1 LKSRLTSKETGLD
14 SNIELQKQ
22 MQATIDGLTLT
33 EEANN
38 RTIKELRNKHKEL
51 LDSIHN
57 QTKTEEINY
66 RMMQELLDKQKQTVK
81 CLTQHKD
88 VSIRKIEAITF
99 SE

>member
-1 LKSRLTSKETGLD
+1 
-14 SNIELQKQ
+14 
-22 MQATIDGLTLT
+22 MQATIDGLTVT

-38 RTIKELRNKHKEL
+38 RTITELRNKHKKL

-57 QTKTEEINY
+57 QTKTEGINY
-66 RMMQELLDKQKQTVK
+66 RMLQELLDKQKQTVK

-88 VSIRKIEAITF
+88 VSTRKIEAITF